1 MALVPVV
8 WGCGPVASTVPSPST
23 VILKPS
29 RSASV
34 SVPRSLDK
42 TPDPAPDPR
51 LATVDA
57 AQARWETHQPATF
70 AFTFSHFGPDGV
82 GWDWRFRVTSLDG
95 RTQVQWLSGYD
106 VQPPSITVDGLFA
119 MIRDGLLAK
128 GTIRSDF
135 DPELG
140 YPTKISDADPSASDS
155 DWTDTLTDFTAPT
168 GPTTIAHTRAVLRRA
183 RAAWQRWEPTSYEYV
198 WRRSVPGA
206 AAVAGSAWHVIH
218 ADGRSTIRPD
228 PASDGVVPAEQA
240 SVAAT
245 FDAIETA
252 LDAGEWVDLTVAPV
266 SGLPTL
272 VAIDPSPTAAGGAYW
287 IQIAFRD
294 TQHEAATAALQA
306 AMERW
311 AAAAL
316 QHFSY
321 TWRYRGDQDPLTYRV
336 TWDGDRSLLKRSP
349 GTPIPEARADATPRI
364 DDTFRMMEQV
374 LSQGGRLTAT
384 YDAVLGYP
392 VRVEMDPAGDMGANG
407 TITISDFTIR

>member
-1 MALVPVV
+1 M
-8 WGCGPVASTVPSPST
+8 
-23 VILKPS
+23 
-29 RSASV
+29 
-34 SVPRSLDK
+34 
-42 TPDPAPDPR
+42 
-51 LATVDA
+51 VDA
-57 AQARWETHQPATF
+57 AQARWEIHQPATF
-70 AFTFSHFGPDGV
+70 AYTFSHFGPDGV
-82 GWDWRFRVTSLDG
+82 GWDWSYRVTSLDG
-95 RTQVQWLSGYD
+95 RIQAQWLSGYL
-106 VQPPSITVDGLFA
+106 QPDDAQAAGVTVDGLFA
-119 MIRDGLLAK
+119 MIRDRLLTK
-128 GTIRSDF
+128 GTVRSDF

-140 YPTKISDADPSASDS
+140 YPTMISDANPSASDS
-155 DWTDTLTDFTAPT
+155 DWTDTVTDFKASTD
-168 GPTTIAHTRAVLRRA
+168 PTTMTRTRAALRQA

-198 WRRSVPGA
+198 WRRSVPGTA
-206 AAVAGSAWHVIH
+206 SVAGSAWHVIH
-218 ADGRSTIRPD
+218 ADGRSTIAPD
-228 PASDGVVPAEQA
+228 PVSDGVIPPDEA
-240 SVAAT
+240 SVPAT

-266 SGLPTL
+266 AGLPTL

-287 IQIAFRD
+287 IRITFRD
-294 TQHEAATAALQA
+294 TQQETATAVLQA

-311 AAAAL
+311 ATAAL

-321 TWRYRGDQDPLTYRV
+321 TWRYRGAQDPLTYRV

-407 TITISDFTIR
+407 TITIGDFTIR